1 MLYLFKIKPFK
12 KIDMKLLRKSIVL
25 LLSLIAGTLYAQ
37 EDVATFLKG
46 SLNDAEKLS
55 KAYLEPFGKSLGTS
69 LNSGW
74 YNSANPHG
82 ILGFDITFTVPI
94 TIPPSSDKTFD
105 VSKLNLEYW
114 QVKSGS
120 SSTSP
125 TVTGKSSNSILT
137 DKATGLSELNM
148 PDGANLKFVPAPMI
162 QVAKGLPFHTEIV
175 GRFLP
180 TINISSVGNFGLW
193 GVGVKNEFKE
203 FIPFVKRL
211 PFSMSV
217 LFGYTQFTSSFDINK
232 AQKQKLNFKSSG
244 YTARLLVSKSI
255 PVLTVYGGLGYNHS
269 TTDISLKG
277 TYNVEGVGTVT
288 DPVAFDFA
296 NNGFTANLGL
306 RLKLAILA
314 FHFDYSLGNYGI
326 FNAGVGINFR

>member
-1 MLYLFKIKPFK
+1 MLYLFKIKPVK
-12 KIDMKLLRKSIVL
+12 KIIMKPLKKSIFL
-25 LLSLIAGTLYAQ
+25 LFMFIAGTVYAQ
-37 EDVATFLKG
+37 EDVAAFLKG
-46 SLNDAEKLS
+46 NLNDAKKLS
-55 KAYLEPFGKSLGTS
+55 QAYLEPFGKSLGTS

-74 YNSANPHG
+74 YNTANPHG

-114 QVKSGS
+114 KLKTGS
-120 SSTSP
+120 NAMAPS
-125 TVTGKSSNSILT
+125 VTGGNSNTVLNDKTTSSV
-137 DKATGLSELNM
+137 ELNM

-162 QVAKGLPFHTEIV
+162 QVAKGLPFHTEII
-175 GRFLP
+175 GRYLP
-180 TINISSVGNFGLW
+180 TVNISSVGNFGMW
-193 GVGVKNEFKE
+193 GVGIKNEFKE
-203 FIPFVKRL
+203 FIPVVKRL
-211 PFSMSV
+211 PFSMSF

-269 TTDISLKG
+269 TTDVAIKG
-277 TYNVEGVGTVT
+277 NYNVEGVGSVT
-288 DPVAFDFA
+288 DPVAFDFS

-314 FHFDYSLGNYGI
+314 FHFDYSIGDYGI

>member
-1 MLYLFKIKPFK
+1 MNLF
-12 KIDMKLLRKSIVL
+12 RKSVFL
-25 LLSLIAGTLYAQ
+25 LFSITAGTLYAQ

-46 SLNDAEKLS
+46 NLDDAKKLS
-55 KAYLEPFGKSLGTS
+55 RAYLEPFGKSLGTS

-94 TIPPSSDKTFD
+94 TVPPSSDKTFD

-114 QVKSGS
+114 EVKSGS
-120 SSTSP
+120 SPTSP
-125 TVTGKSSNSILT
+125 TVTGKGSNTILT
-137 DKATGLSELNM
+137 DKATGSSDLIM

-162 QVAKGLPFHTEIV
+162 QVAKGLPFNTEIV

-193 GVGVKNEFKE
+193 GVGIKNEFKE

-211 PFSMSV
+211 PFSMSI
-217 LFGYTQFTSSFDINK
+217 LFGYTQFNSSFDINK

-269 TTDISLKG
+269 TTDITLKG
-277 TYNVEGVGTVT
+277 SYTVEGVGNVT

-296 NNGFTANLGL
+296 NDGFIANVGL

-314 FHFDYSLGNYGI
+314 FHFDYSLGDYRI